1 MDTNFS
7 LDQTLFWSFWAN
19 LLFIVGM
26 SGYLLMDLL
35 DYICPLALQSS
46 ISSSLYVLLAS
57 LFVINATLQLF
68 LIYTMNR
75 NDKGYLTLVCSSLLD
90 KLGSYA
96 YLLGAI
102 FVAAGSVSTN
112 LIWIFNI
119 IGVCTFLIAATM
131 NIITPATSYTS
142 MWADHLNFIG
152 SLFYLLAIV
161 ITRLPLTKIIVI
173 FGDIV
178 YLFCAILYI
187 MCWCDDRKLI
197 RSSQSERSL
206 LVS

>member
-1 MDTNFS
+1 
-7 LDQTLFWSFWAN
+7 LH
-19 LLFIVGM
+19 
-26 SGYLLMDLL
+26 
-35 DYICPLALQSS
+35 SS
-46 ISSSLYVLLAS
+46 IGSSLYVLLAS
-57 LFVINATLQLF
+57 LFVINATLHLF
-68 LIYTMNR
+68 LICTTNR
-75 NDKGYLTLVCSSLLD
+75 HVKGYFTLLCSSLLD
-90 KLGSYA
+90 KIGSYA

-102 FVAAGSVSTN
+102 FVATGSVSTN

-119 IGVCTFLIAATM
+119 VGVCAFLIAATI
-131 NIITPATSYTS
+131 NIIIPATSYTS

-161 ITRLPLTKIIVI
+161 ITRLPMTKIIVI

-178 YLFCAILYI
+178 YLFCALLYI
-187 MCWCDDRKLI
+187 MCWCEDRKLI